1 MMAHIIIYMQ
11 EMDVEYLKAISVKEA
26 SVLKGSIE
34 IQGSKNTVLPI
45 MAATLLTP
53 GISVIYNCPE
63 IEDVWVMC
71 QLLECLHVQTRL
83 ENHILTIDTRNA
95 SYEVLPSS
103 LTRKLRSSVLLLGP
117 ILARWQKAEIGMP
130 GGCAIGLRPI
140 DIHLEGFVKMNVDV
154 NLHKDILSCKTFYL
168 QGTEYHLRFP
178 SVGATENL
186 IMAAVGA
193 KGRTILRGAA
203 KEPEVI
209 ELCNYLLSM
218 GALIEGVGSDVL
230 IIKGTKELTASD
242 YCNVYDRIVAG
253 TYLLMAAAVP
263 SDIKLVG
270 IEDISYLKNVIRV
283 ASRLGVNVMKFE
295 HYLSVQSFGK
305 VFSGDFETGIYPEF
319 PTDLQPVL
327 LTVLLKA
334 SGESSVKE
342 TVFENRFGIVKE
354 LKKLDADIRLNGRTV
369 FVKESARLQGHT
381 VRATDLRQGAA
392 LVIAG
397 LICKGYTTVTDIS
410 YIERGYEDIVRDLQ
424 NVGVEVTY
432 V

>member
-1 MMAHIIIYMQ
+1 
-11 EMDVEYLKAISVKEA
+11 MDCLKAISVKEA
-26 SVLKGSIE
+26 ALLKGSIE

-45 MAATLLTP
+45 MAATLLSS
-53 GISVIYNCPE
+53 GISVIYNCPM
-63 IEDVWVMC
+63 IEDVQVMC
-71 QLLECLHVQTRL
+71 QLLECLHVKTRL
-83 ENHILTIDTRNA
+83 EDHVLTIDTRNA
-95 SYEVLPSS
+95 SYEVLPDT
-103 LTRKLRSSVLLLGP
+103 LTKKLRSSVLLLGP

-130 GGCAIGLRPI
+130 GGCAIGQRPI
-140 DIHLEGFVKMNVDV
+140 DIHLEGLMRMNVDV
-154 NLHKDILSCKTFYL
+154 RVHKDILTCETFYL
-168 QGTEYHLRFP
+168 QGTEYHLHFP

-203 KEPEVI
+203 KEPEII

-218 GALIEGVGSDVL
+218 GALIEGVGTDVL
-230 IIKGTKELTASD
+230 IIKGTGELTSCD

-263 SDIKLVG
+263 SDIKLTG
-270 IEDISYLKNVIRV
+270 IEDIHYLKNVIQV
-283 ASRLGVNVMKFE
+283 ASKLGVNVIKFE
-295 HYLSVQSFGK
+295 HYLSIQSLGK
-305 VFSGDFETGIYPEF
+305 VLANDFKTGIYPEF

-327 LTVLLKA
+327 ITVLLKA
-334 SGESSVKE
+334 GGNSSVTE

-354 LKKLDADIRLNGRTV
+354 LAKLDAKIDIKGQTAFIKGN
-369 FVKESARLQGHT
+369 ARLQGHT
-381 VRATDLRQGAA
+381 VKAADLRQGAA

-424 NVGVEVTY
+424 SVGVEATY